1 MYSVSLAAVVP
12 DIRPKPVWPSPVNAL
27 LTYAHIAGAPTV
39 PPGAA
44 ARRRVP
50 GPHRRP
56 DPAQQGAAHHRNAG
70 IETLGRSPGIEHGDI
85 YLQSQVK
92 VCVFSSQ
99 LTCHFKSRAKVN
111 KGIEPSKRPAF
122 LSLSLLFF
130 PRSFSHV
137 LKILKRFTLIGNI
150 VGENYRQ

>member
-70 IETLGRSPGIEHGDI
+70 TQTSG
-85 YLQSQVK
+85 
-92 VCVFSSQ
+92 
-99 LTCHFKSRAKVN
+99 
-111 KGIEPSKRPAF
+111 
-122 LSLSLLFF
+122 
-130 PRSFSHV
+130 
-137 LKILKRFTLIGNI
+137 
-150 VGENYRQ
+150 